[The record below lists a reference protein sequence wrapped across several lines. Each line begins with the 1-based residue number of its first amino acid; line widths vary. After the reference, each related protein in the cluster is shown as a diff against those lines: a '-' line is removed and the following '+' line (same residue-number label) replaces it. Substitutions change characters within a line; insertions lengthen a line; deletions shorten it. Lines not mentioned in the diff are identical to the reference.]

1 MTKKFSDDHFVAQTL
16 LKGQGSVSS
25 IPTAPSVPGCC
36 WRLPSPGCLQIH
48 RGYFSISWRSWCIVV
63 LLLVHFV
70 SLSLRCEEFILQAP
84 YGFWPKQIPHYQIQ
98 CPGFYHYHSEVC
110 EQAHTDS
117 PLSKLLHS
125 SLPQSQFVMGCDHLE
140 AVILLTVS
148 QSTSGRWSPCL
159 SEFLLHRQKWSRQI
173 SVLLRKT

>member
-117 PLSKLLHS
+117 TFKAP
-125 SLPQSQFVMGCDHLE
+125 P
-140 AVILLTVS
+140 LLT
-148 QSTSGRWSPCL
+148 P
-159 SEFLLHRQKWSRQI
+159 SESICYGMWPSRGCHPVNSVPVYLRQMEP
-173 SVLLRKT
+173 LPLRVPTP